1 MTFTV
6 GTWTVSGG
14 TNTATTE
21 MIWAELVLLCVR
33 TELYTLVS
41 FRAFR
46 CCSKVLGQGNIL
58 IKSPHAGRIHPT
70 DDIEEVV
77 ARHFQEWGTIERVR
91 VLPTRGVA
99 FVTYTT
105 ESLAQFAK
113 EAMAHQALD
122 NSEIL
127 NVRWA
132 TQDPNPQAQKREA
145 RKIEEQAAEAIRRA
159 LPEAFVREI
168 EGRDPEAKR
177 RRKDEGTFGLEG
189 YEASDEVWFAS
200 EKAKLAMERGQQAA
214 AVEAPPQP
222 QMIQDGTSSTVFS
235 HGGGGILSAS
245 TLAAIQSYEPDSSR
259 FASKSISGPLVAY
272 GSDDEEDD

>member
-1 MTFTV
+1 M
-6 GTWTVSGG
+6 
-14 TNTATTE
+14 
-21 MIWAELVLLCVR
+21 
-33 TELYTLVS
+33 
-41 FRAFR
+41 
-46 CCSKVLGQGNIL
+46 
-58 IKSPHAGRIHPT
+58 
-70 DDIEEVV
+70 
-77 ARHFQEWGTIERVR
+77 
-91 VLPTRGVA
+91 LPTRGVA

-235 HGGGGILSAS
+235 YGGGGILSAS

-272 GSDDEEDD
+272 VSDDEEDD